1 MTRNHFFEYI
11 YIILI
16 CVLFFFCRHVLL
28 VMFIIFSWIVWIQQ
42 ECVSQLGT
50 TFARFELTDHALNQ
64 VEQLFLI
71 YIILIFFFFF
81 PPLLSVLVHFC
92 PSSTKKSIGQIRLA
106 HQDMCGTREILKDGN
121 PLERVTRLGTISN
134 NFSNTRRVEQVRSC
148 AHMTHFFKSP
158 LLQS

>member
-1 MTRNHFFEYI
+1 MLHDSEQFFEYN

-42 ECVSQLGT
+42 ECVSQLET

-92 PSSTKKSIGQIRLA
+92 PSSTKKIHWSNQACAPRYVWYSRNFKRREPIGTCYTAR
-106 HQDMCGTREILKDGN
+106 
-121 PLERVTRLGTISN
+121 N
-134 NFSNTRRVEQVRSC
+134 NFEQFFEYSPCRTSKELC
-148 AHMTHFFKSP
+148 THDTFF
-158 LLQS
+158 